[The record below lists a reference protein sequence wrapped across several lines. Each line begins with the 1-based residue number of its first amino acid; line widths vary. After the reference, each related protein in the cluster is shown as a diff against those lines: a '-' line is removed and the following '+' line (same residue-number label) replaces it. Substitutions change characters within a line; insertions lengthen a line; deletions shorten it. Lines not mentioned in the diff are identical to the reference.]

1 MFNSQRPHIDDLPT
15 SRELWRATA
24 IAAGVAGLLLV
35 TVVLPA
41 EHGIDPTGIGSV
53 LGLTQMGEIKQQ
65 LAAEAALDAA
75 MDAGAA
81 AAAANARA
89 VPPAEM
95 RAEMP
100 ALSPSET
107 GSTGPG
113 SPTPEGPTPGAVPAV
128 VAAAAGAAT
137 PAAAAARTDVT
148 TIALA
153 PGEAA
158 EIKLTAAKG
167 AEIRFSWSVD
177 RGHVNYDTH
186 ADAPGISYHGY
197 GKGKESKGES
207 GKLVA
212 AFDGKHGW
220 YWRNR
225 SDVPLTVTLKTEG
238 AYTEVRRMM

>member
-1 MFNSQRPHIDDLPT
+1 MFNSQRPQLDDLPT
-15 SRELWRATA
+15 SRQLWRATGL
-24 IAAGVAGLLLV
+24 AAGVAGLLLV
-35 TVVLPA
+35 TVVMPA
-41 EHGIDPTGIGSV
+41 EHGIDPTGIGGV
-53 LGLTQMGEIKQQ
+53 LGLTQMGKIKQQ
-65 LAAEAALDAA
+65 LAQEAALDAA

-81 AAAANARA
+81 AAAANASVA
-89 VPPAEM
+89 PP
-95 RAEMP
+95 
-100 ALSPSET
+100 PSET
-107 GSTGPG
+107 GGSGPG
-113 SPTPEGPTPGAVPAV
+113 TPTPEGGTPGTTAV
-128 VAAAAGAAT
+128 VAATAAAVSAPASAAAT
-137 PAAAAARTDVT
+137 RSDVT

-158 EIKLTAAKG
+158 EIKVTAAKG

-186 ADAPGISYHGY
+186 ADAPGVSYHGY
-197 GKGKESKGES
+197 GKGKESKGEG

-238 AYTEVRRMM
+238 AYTEVRRML

>member
-15 SRELWRATA
+15 SRQLWRATGL
-24 IAAGVAGLLLV
+24 AAGVAGLLLV
-35 TVVLPA
+35 TLVLPA
-41 EHGIDPTGIGSV
+41 EHGIDPTGIGKV
-53 LGLTQMGEIKQQ
+53 LGLTQMGGIKQQ
-65 LAAEAALDAA
+65 LAREAALDAA

-81 AAAANARA
+81 AAAANASA
-89 VPPAEM
+89 ALPA
-95 RAEMP
+95 
-100 ALSPSET
+100 
-107 GSTGPG
+107 TGPDG
-113 SPTPEGPTPGAVPAV
+113 AGAQAPEGSATTAT
-128 VAAAAGAAT
+128 AAATGTAEGAAT
-137 PAAAAARTDVT
+137 VAARGAAAAAPATTAATRSDVT

-158 EIKLTAAKG
+158 EIKLTARKD

-177 RGHVNYDTH
+177 QGHVNYDTH
-186 ADAPGISYHGY
+186 ADAPGVSYHGY
-197 GKGKESKGES
+197 GKGKESKGEN

-238 AYTEVRRMM
+238 AYTEVRRML